1 MATTV
6 TAAITLLSA
15 LLGLAYSLWA
25 VARGPATA
33 KTAALYTFAR
43 SLALAALA
51 AGAFFAG
58 SVGFLAHAP
67 GAGCGRLCGP
77 LGKKPAPGGG
87 ALPHGPAPRG
97 RPAGPFAAAITTV
110 RGKVLSIFPA
120 PASHR
125 PRGLIL
131 AAFCGIMHH
140 GML

>member
-58 SVGFLAHAP
+58 SVGFLAAVT
-67 GAGCGRLCGP
+67 GAMLLVQAVDGCVGLW
-77 LGKKPAPGGG
+77 GKS
-87 ALPHGPAPRG
+87 LPRA
-97 RPAGPFAAAITTV
+97 AGPFLMALLHGA
-110 RGKVLSIFPA
+110 
-120 PASHR
+120 
-125 PRGLIL
+125 GLL
-131 AAFCGIMHH
+131 A
-140 GML
+140 LLPLL

>member
-6 TAAITLLSA
+6 TAAITLLLPA
-15 LLGLAYSLWA
+15 GRCAWPCHRQNGGPIHLCPQPGLGGFGGRRLF
-25 VARGPATA
+25 RGLGGIPG
-33 KTAALYTFAR
+33 R
-43 SLALAALA
+43 RHR
-51 AGAFFAG
+51 G
-58 SVGFLAHAP
+58 HAP

-87 ALPHGPAPRG
+87 ALPHGP
-97 RPAGPFAAAITTV
+97 FAAAITTV

-120 PASHR
+120 PASHQ

>member
-33 KTAALYTFAR
+33 KTAALYTFGR

-51 AGAFFAG
+51 E
-58 SVGFLAHAP
+58 
-67 GAGCGRLCGP
+67 
-77 LGKKPAPGGG
+77 KPAPGGG

>member
-58 SVGFLAHAP
+58 SVGFLAAVTGAMLLVP
-67 GAGCGRLCGP
+67 RTRTFILSRPGFPPAQDGAGLLALLP
-77 LGKKPAPGGG
+77 L
-87 ALPHGPAPRG
+87 L
-97 RPAGPFAAAITTV
+97 
-110 RGKVLSIFPA
+110 
-120 PASHR
+120 
-125 PRGLIL
+125 
-131 AAFCGIMHH
+131 
-140 GML
+140 

>member
-15 LLGLAYSLWA
+15 LLGLAYSLRA

-58 SVGFLAHAP
+58 SVGFLAAVT
-67 GAGCGRLCGP
+67 GAMLLVQAVDDCVGLWGKACLARRGP
-77 LGKKPAPGGG
+77 
-87 ALPHGPAPRG
+87 
-97 RPAGPFAAAITTV
+97 
-110 RGKVLSIFPA
+110 S
-120 PASHR
+120 S
-125 PRGLIL
+125 
-131 AAFCGIMHH
+131 
-140 GML
+140 